1 VYQKSEPYIHDRMQ
15 GKNAENRDSG
25 CTVQITLITSSKCK

>member
-1 VYQKSEPYIHDRMQ
+1 MQ
-15 GKNAENRDSG
+15 DKNAENRDSG

>member
-1 VYQKSEPYIHDRMQ
+1 MQ
-15 GKNAENRDSG
+15 HKNVENRDSG

>member
-1 VYQKSEPYIHDRMQ
+1 MQ
-15 GKNAENRDSG
+15 RKNVENRDSG